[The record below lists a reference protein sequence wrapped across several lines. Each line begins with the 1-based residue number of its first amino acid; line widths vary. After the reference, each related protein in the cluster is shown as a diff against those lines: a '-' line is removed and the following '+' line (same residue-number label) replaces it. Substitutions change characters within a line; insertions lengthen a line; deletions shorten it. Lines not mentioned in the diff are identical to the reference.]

1 MASEKSWTDMERGR
15 RTLLHSH
22 SRIIMSDGSNHRNS
36 ISQSVRSQRQEIQEE
51 PRLSNSG
58 KEVNYRQVFLRAAG
72 GGVILKL
79 TTAATVQ
86 SMTESGRCFELRTEA
101 GVR

>member
-15 RTLLHSH
+15 QTLLHSH

-51 PRLSNSG
+51 PMLSNLSR
-58 KEVNYRQVFLRAAG
+58 EVNYRQVSLRATG
-72 GGVILKL
+72 GGAILKSM
-79 TTAATVQ
+79 TATTVQ
-86 SMTESGRCFELRTEA
+86 SNDRVWAMF
-101 GVR
+101 